1 MTSIT
6 LKPVSVDSKKKFDD
20 MLVKYSKDSRK
31 KVTQPEFFE
40 YLLNMAVMLNK
51 YSEDS
56 KSGLTQPEFFKYLMD
71 MAVLYDSETMEN
83 LETATKTGQYTKT
96 QIIADAVKKSA
107 KDIAGRVKA
116 MENNTADSIF
126 VGAQKRVDDVVRY
139 VMAQNDK
146 AKSQWDKVYITSS
159 FFYGEDGRKA
169 IGEAIQRKEG
179 QPKAKSLNRKAVREY
194 LSMPSVDDMLTA
206 HNKKHG
212 LDDEHNH
219 KAKTK
224 KRFDKL

>member
-6 LKPVSVDSKKKFDD
+6 LKPISVDTKKQFDELRGKMSQAD
-20 MLVKYSKDSRK
+20 
-31 KVTQPEFFE
+31 
-40 YLLNMAVMLNK
+40 
-51 YSEDS
+51 
-56 KSGLTQPEFFKYLMD
+56 FFKYLMD

-139 VMAQNDK
+139 VMAQNDN

-169 IGEAIQRKEG
+169 IGEAVQRKEG
-179 QPKAKSLNRKAVREY
+179 QEKAKSLNRKAVREY
-194 LSMPSVDDMLTA
+194 LSMPSVKDMLDA
-206 HNKKHG
+206 HHKEHG
-212 LDDEHNH
+212 MKDSSHNH